1 VEAINI
7 SSFNGA
13 SSIIHQSQEHKD
25 VHAAMRHEA
34 GVGVVEVG
42 AEMITV
48 MTLDEFAKEYE
59 LTTIDPIKIDVE
71 GGRIRRSAWRARDP
85 P

>member
-1 VEAINI
+1 
-7 SSFNGA
+7 
-13 SSIIHQSQEHKD
+13 
-25 VHAAMRHEA
+25 
-34 GVGVVEVG
+34 
-42 AEMITV
+42 